1 MPSSSSSSAQQA
13 RQALADQLREVRQ
26 AAGLSAKELALR
38 AGWHGNSKVS
48 KIEHGTR
55 PASFADVSTW
65 CAVCGVS
72 PERTAE
78 LLAEQRAAAGMWLTY
93 QRLNRAGLKQAQQ
106 SVRPVYERASLI
118 RSYQSRT
125 FPGLIQTAAFTTTTL
140 EQVRLR
146 QGVRLDDVAAAV
158 AERMDRQQLLK
169 RAGRRFIFILEEAV
183 LRYRLAGP
191 AAHAEQLGHLL
202 EVMGMPAVSLGIIP
216 LDADRVR
223 ARPTE
228 GFLIFDED
236 QVSVELISGYLRV
249 TQPAEVRAYA
259 REFAGLE
266 KAAVYGRS
274 ARDLIAAALAALA

>member
-26 AAGLSAKELALR
+26 AAGLSAKELARR

-48 KIEHGTR
+48 KIEHGAR
-55 PASFADVSTW
+55 PASIADVSTW

-78 LLAEQRAAAGMWLTY
+78 LLAEQRSAAGMWLTY
-93 QRLNRAGLKQAQQ
+93 QRLNRAGLKRAQQ

-118 RSYQSRT
+118 RSYQART

-146 QGVRLDDVAAAV
+146 QGVPLDDVAAAV
-158 AERMDRQQLLK
+158 AERMDRQQLL
-169 RAGRRFIFILEEAV
+169 RRPGRRFIFILEEAV

-202 EVMGMPAVSLGIIP
+202 EVMSMPAVSLGIIP

-223 ARPTE
+223 ARPAE

-236 QVSVELISGYLRV
+236 QVSVELVSGYLRLA
-249 TQPAEVRAYA
+249 QPAEVNAYA

-274 ARDLIAAALAALA
+274 ARELVAAALA